1 MATPIGNLADITLRA
16 LEVLRRAD
24 VIACEDTRV
33 TGKLRAAYGI
43 ATPMTPYHDHNA
55 ERARPALIERLKN
68 GDIVALVSDAGTPL
82 ISDPGYRLVT
92 ASIAEGIPVTAV
104 PGPSAPIAAMVLSG
118 LPTDRFFYAGF
129 LPARSAARQRA
140 LAAVAEIDAS
150 LVFLESPRRL
160 AAALDDMARLL
171 GNRAAAVGRE
181 LTKLHEEVR
190 RGALEELALHYQ
202 NAGPPKGEAVIV
214 VGPPA
219 RAGAGKAD
227 AASLDAALR
236 HAMAGMSVRDA
247 ARHVAA
253 ATGAS
258 RGTVYARALALAA
271 EESDDADPS
280 E

>member
-43 ATPMTPYHDHNA
+43 ETPMTPYHDHNA

-68 GDIVALVSDAGTPL
+68 GDIVALVCDAGTPL

-92 ASIAEGIPVTAV
+92 ASIARDIPVTAV
-104 PGPSAPIAAMVLSG
+104 PGASAPMAAMVLSG
-118 LPTDRFFYAGF
+118 LPTDRFLYAGF
-129 LPARSAARQRA
+129 LPPRSRARQTA
-140 LAAVAEIDAS
+140 LAAFAEIDAS
-150 LVFLESPRRL
+150 LVFLESTRRL
-160 AAALDDMARLL
+160 AAALEDMARIL
-171 GNRAAAVGRE
+171 GTRRAAVARE

-190 RGALEELALHYQ
+190 RGALDELAGHYLR
-202 NAGPPKGEAVIV
+202 AGAPKGEAVIV

-219 RAGAGKAD
+219 RAAAGTAD
-227 AASLDAALR
+227 AASLDAPLR
-236 HAMAGMSVRDA
+236 LAMSSMSVRDA

-253 ATGAS
+253 ATGLS

-271 EESDDADPS
+271 EEPDGAPDRQ
-280 E
+280 

>member
-43 ATPMTPYHDHNA
+43 ATPMTPYHEHNA

-271 EESDDADPS
+271 ENPDGPPDRE
-280 E
+280 